1 MTDETPT
8 DPNTPIGLTEGWHKG
23 ERVKLLLAQIDDNG
37 HVLEERA
44 AMAFIHMRDHAKRD
58 GLTLV
63 VNTAF
68 RTHEHQQRLWN
79 QYIRA
84 CAAWEN
90 GGRKGDKPTPAARPG
105 YSNHQSGIAVDIN
118 RSHDA
123 GATDLWL
130 AANAGRFGFKRTVA
144 SEKWHWEH
152 LP

>member
-1 MTDETPT
+1 MKAKGYHA
-8 DPNTPIGLTEGWHKG
+8 GLPADVE
-23 ERVKLLLAQIDDNG
+23 LADIDDKG
-37 HVLEERA
+37 HMLREDA
-44 AMAFIHMRDHAKRD
+44 AMAFIHMRDSAKREA
-58 GLTLV
+58 GLTLI

-68 RTHEHQQRLWN
+68 RTSEHQQTLWN
-79 QYIRA
+79 KYIRA

-123 GATDLWL
+123 GATDMWL
-130 AANAGRFGFKRTVA
+130 AENAARFGFRRTVA
-144 SEKWHWEH
+144 SEKWHWEY